1 MPIGVF
7 LRVVL
12 IGSNT
17 IIGAAHDTL
26 FNMCHGPRC
35 KAHAA
40 RVDAV
45 RVGGQV
51 HRTGAILDPGG
62 ADMNETKQVH

>member
-1 MPIGVF
+1 M
-7 LRVVL
+7 RVEC
-12 IGSNT
+12 T
-17 IIGAAHDTL
+17 IIMYYL
-26 FNMCHGPRC
+26 RC